1 MPRTRRVC
9 PSGIA
14 QHVLNRGNGR
24 RTIFHKSADYQAFL
38 RLMREAQ
45 QRTPL
50 RLLAYCLMPNH
61 FHLVVLPESAV
72 ELSAY
77 MRWLLNAHVRRY
89 HEHYN
94 SRGTGHIYQDRTR
107 TFRYRRIVTC

>member
-1 MPRTRRVC
+1 VC

-24 RTIFHKSADYQAFL
+24 RTIFHKNADYQAFL

-50 RLLAYCLMPNH
+50 ALLAYCLTGQST
-61 FHLVVLPESAV
+61 L
-72 ELSAY
+72 
-77 MRWLLNAHVRRY
+77 RRRTAW
-89 HEHYN
+89 N
-94 SRGTGHIYQDRTR
+94 SRCGSK
-107 TFRYRRIVTC
+107 VA